1 MLKKKKTL
9 CIWVAQAAEDRVKTK
24 TEEKI
29 TKELRRSEVELRSQ
43 NTMFGD
49 RKKSPRAENILRA
62 AIKYAMKLETQKAC

>member
-1 MLKKKKTL
+1 MLKKTL

-62 AIKYAMKLETQKAC
+62 DIKYAMKLETQKAC